1 MKETR
6 LAERLALAQGEQNN
20 NIEEEEVNKTRS
32 EGVTAEESE
41 VDRTLESEPGWTT
54 PGLFEPAPEPRKSPT
69 GVEKKVVMFPDM
81 DVRKSRREER
91 LKRKAETEDCIAR
104 MVTDSAMKI
113 EIAMEH
119 DRNGKTFIIK
129 QG

>member
-6 LAERLALAQGEQNN
+6 LTERQALAQVEQNN
-20 NIEEEEVNKTRS
+20 NTEEVNKTRS

-54 PGLFEPAPEPRKSPT
+54 PGPFEPAPEPRKSPT
-69 GVEKKVVMFPDM
+69 GVEKKVVMFPAM
-81 DVRKSRREER
+81 D
-91 LKRKAETEDCIAR
+91 AR

-113 EIAMEH
+113 EIAM
-119 DRNGKTFIIK
+119 
-129 QG
+129 